1 MNRSIYI
8 IILLALFSSLG
19 YSQVREKKQ
28 KQTPSKIDP
37 VYEKDD
43 IGRNIRLVNASW
55 INTPR
60 MEFSPAFYQGG
71 LVYVS
76 QKSNGLVD
84 EKTGQRFYELFFADL
99 DPNGMPVR
107 PSNFSIEINSELH
120 EGPVALNRQYD
131 RIYFTRSN
139 IKNGVTKAG
148 TDKKVNLK
156 IFEAK
161 RGEFDW
167 EGLEELPFNN
177 DNYTCMHPALSPDGN
192 KLFFASNQ
200 PGGFGGMD
208 LYVVEKKE
216 GRWGKPFNLG
226 PEINTGGNEVFPFL
240 HESGTLFFT
249 SDGHKGYGGLD
260 IFMVDLAGRKWGSV
274 MNLGQPFNSKED
286 DLGLILSKDGKTGY
300 FTSNRPGGAGGDDI
314 YFFETPDGIRGMKIP
329 ETHELVV
336 TVYDGGA
343 SRRIPGANL
352 RIYNRTDDGLID
364 DQNLYDLELLPSEA
378 YGEMVMK
385 LVRKKEQFL
394 GDPDVKTD
402 RLGEG
407 VLSVEQDH
415 KYVILVSKDGYASK
429 EIAYTVDEEEMPKPL
444 EVVLDPQNCIELTG
458 KVRSSAGKKEI
469 AGALV
474 RIINQCDE
482 TEILSR
488 TKFDGVFTACLE
500 LGCEYTIISEHN
512 NYSPELTR
520 ISLQNL
526 RGRRYAEVEM
536 EMEPMDEF
544 SEKEPIRKGTV
555 IVLENI
561 YYDFNKSAIRRGAAR
576 ELDGLVRLMDQYK
589 SMVIRLGSHTDC
601 RGSDEYNLKL
611 SEKRAESAKQYLVDR
626 GIAAERVKTIG
637 YGETQPRNRCD
648 CRTNVDCTEAE
659 HQYNRRTEVRII
671 SIDETVTVDYR
682 R

>member
-1 MNRSIYI
+1 MNRSIC
-8 IILLALFSSLG
+8 ILLLLLLCSSLG
-19 YSQVREKKQ
+19 FGQVMQKKK
-28 KQTPSKIDP
+28 KQTPDKVEP
-37 VYEKDD
+37 LYQKED
-43 IGRNIRLVNASW
+43 IGRNIRLINASW

-76 QKSNGLVD
+76 QNRNGIID
-84 EKTGQRFYELFFADL
+84 EKTGQRFYELFYADL

-139 IKNGVTKAG
+139 IKKGVTKAG
-148 TDKKVNLK
+148 KGKKVNLK

-177 DNYTCMHPALSPDGN
+177 DDWTCMHPALSPDGN
-192 KLFFASNQ
+192 KLFFASNN
-200 PGGFGGMD
+200 PKESLGGMD
-208 LYVVEKKE
+208 LFVVEKKE

-226 PEINTGGNEVFPFL
+226 PEINTTGNEVFPFL

-249 SDGHKGYGGLD
+249 SDSHKGYGGLD
-260 IFMVDLAGRKWGSV
+260 VFMIDLSDNKAKV
-274 MNLGQPFNSKED
+274 MNLGEPFNSKED

-329 ETHELVV
+329 ETHDMVV
-336 TVYDGGA
+336 TVYDGEA
-343 SRRIPGANL
+343 SRRISGADI

-364 DQNLYDLELLPSEA
+364 DQDLYDLELLPSEA

-394 GDPDVKTD
+394 GDPDIKTD
-402 RLGEG
+402 RLGQG
-407 VLSVEQDH
+407 ILPVEQDH
-415 KYVILVSKDGYASK
+415 KYVLLVSKEGYASK
-429 EIAYTVDEEEMPKPL
+429 EIAYTVGPDDMPKPV
-444 EVVLDPQNCIELTG
+444 EVVLEPKNCIELTG
-458 KVRSSAGKKEI
+458 KIRSAAGRQEI
-469 AGALV
+469 SGALV

-488 TKFDGVFTACLE
+488 TKFDGVFSACLE

-512 NYSPELTR
+512 NFSPELTR

-544 SEKEPIRKGTV
+544 AEKEPIRKGTV

-576 ELDGLVRLMDQYK
+576 ELDGLLRLMEEYK

-626 GIAAERVKTIG
+626 GIAPDRVKTIG

-671 SIDETVTVDYR
+671 SIDETVTVDYKR
-682 R
+682 

>member
-1 MNRSIYI
+1 MNRSIC
-8 IILLALFSSLG
+8 ILVLLLLCSSLG
-19 YSQVREKKQ
+19 YSQVRQKRN
-28 KQTPSKIDP
+28 KQTPDP
-37 VYEKDD
+37 SESLYQKED
-43 IGRNIRLVNASW
+43 IGRNIRLINASW

-76 QKSNGLVD
+76 QNRNGLID

-139 IKNGVTKAG
+139 IKKGVTKAG
-148 TDKKVNLK
+148 KGKKVNLK
-156 IFEAK
+156 IFEAR

-167 EGLEELPFNN
+167 ESLEELPFNH
-177 DNYTCMHPALSPDGN
+177 DDYTCMHPALSPDGN
-192 KLFFASNQ
+192 KLFFASNN
-200 PGGFGGMD
+200 PDDGYGGMD

-216 GRWGKPFNLG
+216 GRWGTPFNLG
-226 PEINTGGNEVFPFL
+226 PEINTPGNEVFPFL

-249 SDGHKGYGGLD
+249 SDTHKGYGGLD
-260 IFMVDLAGRKWGSV
+260 VFMVDLSDRTGGV
-274 MNLGQPFNSKED
+274 MNLGEPFNSKED
-286 DLGLILSKDGKTGY
+286 DLGLILAKDGKTGY
-300 FTSNRPGGAGGDDI
+300 FTSNRPGGVGGDDI

-329 ETHELVV
+329 ETHDLVV
-336 TVYDGGA
+336 TVYDGEA
-343 SRRIPGANL
+343 SRRISGANL
-352 RIYNRTDDGLID
+352 RIYNRTDDGMID
-364 DQNLYDLELLPSEA
+364 DQDLYDLELLPSEA

-402 RLGEG
+402 RLGQG
-407 VLSVEQDH
+407 VLPVEQDH
-415 KYVILVSKDGYASK
+415 KYVLLVSKDGYASK
-429 EIAYTVDEEEMPKPL
+429 ELAYTVGPDELPRPVEIVLEPK
-444 EVVLDPQNCIELTG
+444 NCIELTG
-458 KVRSSAGKKEI
+458 KIRSAAGRQDI
-469 AGALV
+469 SGALV
-474 RIINQCDE
+474 RIINQCNE

-488 TKFDGVFTACLE
+488 TKFDGVFSACLE
-500 LGCEYTIISEHN
+500 LGCDYTIISEHN

-536 EMEPMDEF
+536 QMEPMDEF

-576 ELDGLVRLMDQYK
+576 ELDGLLRLMEEYK

-626 GIAAERVKTIG
+626 GIAPDRVKTIG

-671 SIDETVTVDYR
+671 SIDEQVTVDYKR
-682 R
+682 